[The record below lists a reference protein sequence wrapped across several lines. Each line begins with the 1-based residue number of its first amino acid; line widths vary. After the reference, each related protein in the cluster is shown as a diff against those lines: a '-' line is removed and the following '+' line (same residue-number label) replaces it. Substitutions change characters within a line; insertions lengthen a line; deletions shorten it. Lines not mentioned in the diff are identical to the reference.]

1 MRPPFPASR
10 RVFRA
15 LLVTR
20 LVARTHASSLVDAA
34 HRLEARDGTPEA
46 TAGPAPCARR
56 SESGFEKR
64 KTKTFLFSRCLTH
77 QSAMAPADAA
87 DAARSN
93 RWDELNAKRREQSM
107 YTFIFPLLYAPALPL
122 IRIALRNRPHLRN
135 RAYGVGIAVGLAHAG
150 YVMGRDSSV

>member
-1 MRPPFPASR
+1 
-10 RVFRA
+10 
-15 LLVTR
+15 
-20 LVARTHASSLVDAA
+20 
-34 HRLEARDGTPEA
+34 
-46 TAGPAPCARR
+46 
-56 SESGFEKR
+56 
-64 KTKTFLFSRCLTH
+64 
-77 QSAMAPADAA
+77 MAPADAA